1 MSLRESAAANEED
14 GGRLMDELQW
24 KPAVLKLEEAARD
37 LESYHEPLNKSRLE
51 AKIGRCY
58 VELRDYGAAHGRF
71 ERQLA
76 CALQHDATTGTER
89 DEGRCVAH
97 HNLGHAL
104 FLLGSHAKA
113 LDQLDEAAT
122 LLDELEM
129 PEQKGRTAS
138 LAGVIHQM
146 NNRLDAAISKHQ
158 TDHDASLKL
167 ARQNENDK
175 GGPGATGVIRA
186 RHNIGACLLRLGKHA
201 RAREEFDACAAA
213 LDGLQVDEL
222 EALHKGATKKFAL
235 AKAFYHGAIAT
246 DLELDGGS
254 LDRLE
259 RAAKLAPDRA
269 RNDRPRG
276 PVRRH
281 FETLELGHIDVDS
294 ADAWTSLFFSSSSPR
309 RRHNSVSNTGEVA
322 SRSFVSR
329 AGARPAD
336 HDPGER
342 GAPGRARGGLARPPR
357 GRHLGG
363 AGPDRARALRAAPR
377 EAVRHRL
384 QGLRPDLR
392 APRQREP
399 LRARREAQV
408 GRHRQHDRDARDPH
422 LRRDAGLRAGHRG
435 RP

>member
-71 ERQLA
+71 EKQLE

-113 LDQLDEAAT
+113 LDQLDEAAN

-146 NNRLDAAISKHQ
+146 NNRLEAAIAKHQ

-167 ARQNENDK
+167 ARQNENEGRPRGHGRIDGKDFGQIYVRLGNANRYAHVAKRKLDVIANTTVTLVTHTCDVTRGYAQAIAGDLKAAAISFVDGLGTLVDGENRGSFGAMTK
-175 GGPGATGVIRA
+175 GADATFGCDCDGPPDLVPFTNGYGGAVRAEALATLKHSAAKSRGVVIRQG
-186 RHNIGACLLRLGKHA
+186 IGLGA
-201 RAREEFDACAAA
+201 LYACAA
-213 LDGLQVDEL
+213 
-222 EALHKGATKKFAL
+222 LHAPDKEKDKIAPANTHGPS
-235 AKAFYHGAIAT
+235 AKAA
-246 DLELDGGS
+246 
-254 LDRLE
+254 
-259 RAAKLAPDRA
+259 
-269 RNDRPRG
+269 
-276 PVRRH
+276 V
-281 FETLELGHIDVDS
+281 
-294 ADAWTSLFFSSSSPR
+294 
-309 RRHNSVSNTGEVA
+309 
-322 SRSFVSR
+322 
-329 AGARPAD
+329 
-336 HDPGER
+336 
-342 GAPGRARGGLARPPR
+342 RGGN
-357 GRHLGG
+357 G
-363 AGPDRARALRAAPR
+363 
-377 EAVRHRL
+377 
-384 QGLRPDLR
+384 
-392 APRQREP
+392 
-399 LRARREAQV
+399 
-408 GRHRQHDRDARDPH
+408 
-422 LRRDAGLRAGHRG
+422 
-435 RP
+435 

>member
-58 VELRDYGAAHGRF
+58 VELRDYGAAHARF
-71 ERQLA
+71 ERQLE

-113 LDQLDEAAT
+113 LDQLDEAAN

-146 NNRLDAAISKHQ
+146 NNRLEAAVAKHQ
-158 TDHDASLKL
+158 TDHDTSLKL
-167 ARQNENDK
+167 ARQNENEK

-186 RHNIGACLLRLGKHA
+186 RHNIGTCLLRLGKHA
-201 RAREEFDACAAA
+201 HAREEFDACAAA

-259 RAAKLAPDRA
+259 RAAKLAPHRA
-269 RNDRPRG
+269 
-276 PVRRH
+276 
-281 FETLELGHIDVDS
+281 
-294 ADAWTSLFFSSSSPR
+294 
-309 RRHNSVSNTGEVA
+309 
-322 SRSFVSR
+322 
-329 AGARPAD
+329 
-336 HDPGER
+336 
-342 GAPGRARGGLARPPR
+342 
-357 GRHLGG
+357 
-363 AGPDRARALRAAPR
+363 
-377 EAVRHRL
+377 
-384 QGLRPDLR
+384 
-392 APRQREP
+392 
-399 LRARREAQV
+399 
-408 GRHRQHDRDARDPH
+408 
-422 LRRDAGLRAGHRG
+422 
-435 RP
+435 

>member
-1 MSLRESAAANEED
+1 MLDVRRWTLGAGQPRSAMSLRESAAANEED

-71 ERQLA
+71 EKQLE

-113 LDQLDEAAT
+113 LDQLDEAAN

-146 NNRLDAAISKHQ
+146 NNRLEAAIAKHQ

-167 ARQNENDK
+167 ARQNENEK

-201 RAREEFDACAAA
+201 HAREEFDACAAA

-222 EALHKGATKKFAL
+222 EALHKGATKKLAL

-259 RAAKLAPDRA
+259 RADRK
-269 RNDRPRG
+269 
-276 PVRRH
+276 
-281 FETLELGHIDVDS
+281 
-294 ADAWTSLFFSSSSPR
+294 
-309 RRHNSVSNTGEVA
+309 SVV
-322 SRSFVSR
+322 
-329 AGARPAD
+329 
-336 HDPGER
+336 
-342 GAPGRARGGLARPPR
+342 
-357 GRHLGG
+357 
-363 AGPDRARALRAAPR
+363 
-377 EAVRHRL
+377 
-384 QGLRPDLR
+384 
-392 APRQREP
+392 
-399 LRARREAQV
+399 
-408 GRHRQHDRDARDPH
+408 
-422 LRRDAGLRAGHRG
+422 
-435 RP
+435 

>member
-58 VELRDYGAAHGRF
+58 VELRDYGAAHARF
-71 ERQLA
+71 ERQLE

-122 LLDELEM
+122 LLDELDM

-146 NNRLDAAISKHQ
+146 NNRLEAAIAKHQ

-167 ARQNENDK
+167 ARQNENEK

-201 RAREEFDACAAA
+201 HAREEFDACAAA

-269 RNDRPRG
+269 RNDRRHG
-276 PVRRH
+276 PVRRN
-281 FETLELGHIDVDS
+281 FKTLELGPKEKDKIAPANTHGPS
-294 ADAWTSLFFSSSSPR
+294 AKA
-309 RRHNSVSNTGEVA
+309 A
-322 SRSFVSR
+322 RS
-329 AGARPAD
+329 
-336 HDPGER
+336 
-342 GAPGRARGGLARPPR
+342 
-357 GRHLGG
+357 G
-363 AGPDRARALRAAPR
+363 AG
-377 EAVRHRL
+377 H
-384 QGLRPDLR
+384 G
-392 APRQREP
+392 
-399 LRARREAQV
+399 
-408 GRHRQHDRDARDPH
+408 
-422 LRRDAGLRAGHRG
+422 
-435 RP
+435 